1 MADPLSIASGVA
13 GLVSLGLTICSGLHN
28 YFSAVKDRHRDIET
42 ASQSLTL
49 LQSNIFIIQTSTLK
63 LGQRHALSAN
73 GVNQGL
79 ANCESQLMALQQ
91 MMLDLTRD
99 EGLSDTKGRWRKQM
113 MVARYPFDQK
123 RLIQLQDQLSKAN
136 MTLSTFVQIFN
147 LDVNIGISEDLR
159 ILKSSIN
166 TNDNFTHNML
176 HTISR
181 QLENIGPVIQR
192 TDMEVTTISERVQQN
207 CLASSNYVSDAAV
220 KSRYLENHQ
229 NEASELGRLISPRCT
244 CSNLAPNSIY
254 RRSSY
259 VNQSWRGLV
268 ISKQE
273 HKRER
278 HRPGCIFFSAS
289 PWTSKTT
296 FTYLGL
302 RYWVSRMLS
311 ITLTREYP
319 AGAYSLSFAIQPCNV
334 VQSSPAFEAIHR
346 LGRSYLYNLWRCEAL
361 FGEPWAFKIAMQQ
374 YRRFD
379 LRKETSALILK
390 LRTIY
395 ASGLASPFDV
405 DASGSNIAYVSLSF
419 YQRLLGLRT
428 SEDTPSLEDVFESIC
443 SLLLYMFDAGVPI
456 TASNNDKKTIL
467 GNLCWPEFLEK
478 LPRLYNF
485 MATLDTSLCVESV
498 AHTDLWPAIADRGSI
513 SGILEVWGEYPEIA
527 EAFGFNEIFCAV
539 MQKDKK
545 KLEAVPMD
553 GQLPRGIL
561 ETDMYGRNILH
572 ASLTWPEG
580 LALLLQCKQAVSSLC
595 DNELTMFS
603 PLEVAIKLSGRVC
616 TEPDKWVLCQ
626 HCHCAASV
634 QLLLEADC
642 SLPVHLML
650 EEFLEQCSLRCRRLL
665 FKHLQNRRRRLR
677 DLSLAFLPSGIRDC
691 YGIVFGSLPDATAKL
706 LWEELQTCSI
716 KSKSE
721 EFEINPGLKP
731 FCPGRYSGGLFDEPL
746 ALRTCSLAEEF
757 GFKVSDEGGLP
768 PFFARFRQR
777 LVCMMTSNICDMNVL
792 YLDWLLKHDLNQE
805 YLARGFQTSVLH
817 DLGERMGRNHL
828 FTFLREHSTN
838 NQPWKAISLIAKICN
853 SEMQSHLPC
862 PCVSG
867 AYNRPLAWL
876 ISGFAKSLPK
886 YFGVLDS
893 IRSMRNFAGRIEKSI
908 IKVDKS
914 YLARCATHIM
924 TIDLLGIRHIGPCPK
939 SSSIWSIR
947 VSADEDEWAEL
958 LDEDRLLWKKVDD
971 LDEDFKRQFQCRN
984 QTVADFIGGYYTE
997 RMLEVLEEVHESPTS
1012 DHRTGLVAAG
1022 VALVDLEESSFGLRL
1037 YGVTKDEDFYY
1048 EDSDSGE

>member
-561 ETDMYGRNILH
+561 ETDI
-572 ASLTWPEG
+572 
-580 LALLLQCKQAVSSLC
+580 
-595 DNELTMFS
+595 
-603 PLEVAIKLSGRVC
+603 
-616 TEPDKWVLCQ
+616 
-626 HCHCAASV
+626 
-634 QLLLEADC
+634 
-642 SLPVHLML
+642 
-650 EEFLEQCSLRCRRLL
+650 LL

>member
-113 MVARYPFDQK
+113 VVARYPFDQK

-561 ETDMYGRNILH
+561 ETDI
-572 ASLTWPEG
+572 
-580 LALLLQCKQAVSSLC
+580 
-595 DNELTMFS
+595 
-603 PLEVAIKLSGRVC
+603 
-616 TEPDKWVLCQ
+616 
-626 HCHCAASV
+626 
-634 QLLLEADC
+634 
-642 SLPVHLML
+642 
-650 EEFLEQCSLRCRRLL
+650 LL

-939 SSSIWSIR
+939 SSSIWNIR

>member
-405 DASGSNIAYVSLSF
+405 DASGSNIAYVSLNF

-513 SGILEVWGEYPEIA
+513 SGTLEVWGEYPEIA

-561 ETDMYGRNILH
+561 ETDI
-572 ASLTWPEG
+572 
-580 LALLLQCKQAVSSLC
+580 
-595 DNELTMFS
+595 
-603 PLEVAIKLSGRVC
+603 
-616 TEPDKWVLCQ
+616 
-626 HCHCAASV
+626 
-634 QLLLEADC
+634 
-642 SLPVHLML
+642 
-650 EEFLEQCSLRCRRLL
+650 LL

-939 SSSIWSIR
+939 SSSIWNIR

-971 LDEDFKRQFQCRN
+971 LDEDFERQFQCRN

>member
-1 MADPLSIASGVA
+1 
-13 GLVSLGLTICSGLHN
+13 
-28 YFSAVKDRHRDIET
+28 
-42 ASQSLTL
+42 
-49 LQSNIFIIQTSTLK
+49 
-63 LGQRHALSAN
+63 
-73 GVNQGL
+73 
-79 ANCESQLMALQQ
+79 
-91 MMLDLTRD
+91 
-99 EGLSDTKGRWRKQM
+99 
-113 MVARYPFDQK
+113 
-123 RLIQLQDQLSKAN
+123 
-136 MTLSTFVQIFN
+136 
-147 LDVNIGISEDLR
+147 
-159 ILKSSIN
+159 
-166 TNDNFTHNML
+166 
-176 HTISR
+176 
-181 QLENIGPVIQR
+181 
-192 TDMEVTTISERVQQN
+192 
-207 CLASSNYVSDAAV
+207 
-220 KSRYLENHQ
+220 
-229 NEASELGRLISPRCT
+229 
-244 CSNLAPNSIY
+244 
-254 RRSSY
+254 
-259 VNQSWRGLV
+259 
-268 ISKQE
+268 
-273 HKRER
+273 
-278 HRPGCIFFSAS
+278 
-289 PWTSKTT
+289 
-296 FTYLGL
+296 
-302 RYWVSRMLS
+302 
-311 ITLTREYP
+311 
-319 AGAYSLSFAIQPCNV
+319 
-334 VQSSPAFEAIHR
+334 
-346 LGRSYLYNLWRCEAL
+346 
-361 FGEPWAFKIAMQQ
+361 
-374 YRRFD
+374 
-379 LRKETSALILK
+379 
-390 LRTIY
+390 
-395 ASGLASPFDV
+395 
-405 DASGSNIAYVSLSF
+405 
-419 YQRLLGLRT
+419 
-428 SEDTPSLEDVFESIC
+428 
-443 SLLLYMFDAGVPI
+443 
-456 TASNNDKKTIL
+456 
-467 GNLCWPEFLEK
+467 
-478 LPRLYNF
+478 
-485 MATLDTSLCVESV
+485 
-498 AHTDLWPAIADRGSI
+498 
-513 SGILEVWGEYPEIA
+513 
-527 EAFGFNEIFCAV
+527 

-561 ETDMYGRNILH
+561 ETDI
-572 ASLTWPEG
+572 
-580 LALLLQCKQAVSSLC
+580 
-595 DNELTMFS
+595 
-603 PLEVAIKLSGRVC
+603 
-616 TEPDKWVLCQ
+616 
-626 HCHCAASV
+626 
-634 QLLLEADC
+634 
-642 SLPVHLML
+642 
-650 EEFLEQCSLRCRRLL
+650 LL

-939 SSSIWSIR
+939 SSSIWNIR

-971 LDEDFKRQFQCRN
+971 LDEDFERQFQCRN

>member
-113 MVARYPFDQK
+113 VVARYPFDQK

-513 SGILEVWGEYPEIA
+513 SGTLEVWGEYPEIA

-561 ETDMYGRNILH
+561 ETDI
-572 ASLTWPEG
+572 
-580 LALLLQCKQAVSSLC
+580 
-595 DNELTMFS
+595 
-603 PLEVAIKLSGRVC
+603 
-616 TEPDKWVLCQ
+616 
-626 HCHCAASV
+626 
-634 QLLLEADC
+634 
-642 SLPVHLML
+642 
-650 EEFLEQCSLRCRRLL
+650 LL

-939 SSSIWSIR
+939 SSSIWNIR

-971 LDEDFKRQFQCRN
+971 LDEDFERQFQCRN

>member
-311 ITLTREYP
+311 VTLTREYP

-374 YRRFD
+374 YRHFD

-513 SGILEVWGEYPEIA
+513 SGTLEVWGEYPEIA

-561 ETDMYGRNILH
+561 ETDI
-572 ASLTWPEG
+572 
-580 LALLLQCKQAVSSLC
+580 
-595 DNELTMFS
+595 
-603 PLEVAIKLSGRVC
+603 
-616 TEPDKWVLCQ
+616 
-626 HCHCAASV
+626 
-634 QLLLEADC
+634 
-642 SLPVHLML
+642 
-650 EEFLEQCSLRCRRLL
+650 LL

-939 SSSIWSIR
+939 SSSIWNIR

-971 LDEDFKRQFQCRN
+971 LDEDFERQFQCRN